1 MSSCFLRPKIITTKK
16 VVRKFGFIPIFTHDW
31 PKNHGLNHL
40 LMEDVLSLKLW
51 PMNARIRMTYHWI
64 WMAAP
69 KSAEEPQKGCS
80 GLNIAAGKVVT
91 IKIFNMEP
99 KPDENNVFKTGNKQ
113 HVLKK
118 ILSDKENK
126 KSNFSSSSSSKK
138 SEESKKT
145 SPNSEKSE
153 EDVER
158 PASPSSPEPNC
169 AICLEPLQNKSFT
182 DSCFHTFCFTCLLE
196 WSKVKAECPLC
207 KQQFKSIVHNVK
219 KDLTFDEYVIGSK
232 TGKFMALVRTD
243 QARFRYPTTMT
254 ASRILER
261 NRATYQESY
270 QSQIAS
276 HRMRFAPHSVN
287 LYSSA
292 QIMSRLPCPFR
303 RRVYEQNFWVKTPLG
318 SRTRLATPE
327 FYKRNPGC
335 THRLVPWLNR
345 ELVSLWQDNEAH
357 VSFVLELIM
366 SLVQRYHINSQEFL
380 IHIEPYMGRNTHHF
394 IHEFHAFAIS
404 PYDMENYDAHA
415 DYGLVPHSTD
425 DAERSSPDSDVIA
438 IFTGENSSLPRQN
451 RERKQNMRQQ
461 ALKHLK
467 MILKKSGGNSWES
480 YLSPASSSY
489 MSSSWS
495 NPGPSTS
502 GFRAS
507 SFLSVDANTSNFA
520 SISDVDQ
527 TDDDEIQVLDI
538 VKPQAERTPEI
549 VDLSS
554 DEEIPVTVIDVSS
567 DEGNFSLVCSPSR
580 MTPPLAAI
588 SVNDASSDIECV
600 LEYQP
605 STSRDIPTTSEISAE
620 KDTKVEAKQEQK
632 ELHHDSSDTELE
644 IDVPMD
650 EDAENEVKKGP
661 KLASAIVR
669 PWMTESESSRK
680 AFVPHIKR
688 CFSTSYLDGSLSES
702 SDSERKRSTKKLKL
716 QSVVACFSIDRSGSK
731 RDSSHR
737 SSHKKRKEKKK
748 KKKHKHIRQHKHN
761 RIYSDSESG

>member
-1 MSSCFLRPKIITTKK
+1 
-16 VVRKFGFIPIFTHDW
+16 
-31 PKNHGLNHL
+31 
-40 LMEDVLSLKLW
+40 MES
-51 PMNARIRMTYHWI
+51 
-64 WMAAP
+64 
-69 KSAEEPQKGCS
+69 
-80 GLNIAAGKVVT
+80 
-91 IKIFNMEP
+91 
-99 KPDENNVFKTGNKQ
+99 KPEENNTFKTGSKQ

-126 KSNFSSSSSSKK
+126 KSNSSSSSSNKR
-138 SEESKKT
+138 SEQSKNT
-145 SPNSEKSE
+145 SPNSTEKSE
-153 EDVER
+153 DIER
-158 PASPSSPEPNC
+158 PLSRNSPEPNC

-207 KQQFKSIVHNVK
+207 KQQFKSIVHNVRQ
-219 KDLTFDEYVIGSK
+219 DMTFDEYVIGSRP
-232 TGKFMALVRTD
+232 GKFLSLLRTE
-243 QARFRYPTTMT
+243 QQRFRYPTTMT
-254 ASRILER
+254 PSRMLDR
-261 NRATYQESY
+261 NRVTYQEY

-292 QIMSRLPCPFR
+292 QIMSRLPSPFR
-303 RRVYEQNFWVKTPLG
+303 RRVYEQNLWVKSPLG
-318 SRTRLATPE
+318 GRTRLATPE
-327 FYKRNPGC
+327 FYKCNPAC
-335 THRLVPWLNR
+335 THRLIPWLNR

-366 SLVQRYHINSQEFL
+366 SLIQRFHINSQEFL

-438 IFTGENSSLPRQN
+438 IFTGEHPSLPRQN

-502 GFRAS
+502 GFRADN
-507 SFLSVDANTSNFA
+507 FLSVDTNTSNF
-520 SISDVDQ
+520 SSVSDVEQ
-527 TDDDEIQVLDI
+527 TDEDEIQVVSV
-538 VKPQAERTPEI
+538 VKPRAERTPEI

-567 DEGNFSLVCSPSR
+567 DEGNFSLVSSPSR
-580 MTPPLAAI
+580 VTPPLAAV
-588 SVNDASSDIECV
+588 SVNDASSDIEYV

-605 STSRDIPTTSEISAE
+605 STSRDIPTTNEIPTE
-620 KDTKVEAKQEQK
+620 KKAKVEENQEQK
-632 ELHHDSSDTELE
+632 ELHHDSSDTEELE
-644 IDVPMD
+644 TDLPREETV
-650 EDAENEVKKGP
+650 ENEVKKAP

-669 PWMTESESSRK
+669 PWMTESESSHK
-680 AFVPHIKR
+680 AFVPQIKR
-688 CFSTSYLDGSLSES
+688 RFSSSLLDDSLSES
-702 SDSERKRSTKKLKL
+702 SDSERKHSPKKLKL

-737 SSHKKRKEKKK
+737 SSHKKHKEKKR

-761 RIYSDSESG
+761 RIYSDSDSG